1 MSEGLAPGVDF
12 EKRLHERAAFF
23 RFQKPIP
30 NHALCAA
37 PVGMRLW
44 GLRLDCGESLYGLQS
59 MSAWLR

>member
-44 GLRLDCGESLYGLQS
+44 GLRP
-59 MSAWLR
+59 